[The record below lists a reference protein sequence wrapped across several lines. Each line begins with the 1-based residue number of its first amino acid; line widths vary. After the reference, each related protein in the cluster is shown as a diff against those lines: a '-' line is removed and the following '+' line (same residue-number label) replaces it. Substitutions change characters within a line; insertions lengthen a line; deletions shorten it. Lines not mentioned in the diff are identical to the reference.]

1 MKTSLSIKKSKEVLE
16 QMKVHYQ
23 DYLIENN
30 GEYVF
35 FSACKDGVIITGYDS
50 KKENKKITFVGEG
63 AIEEARLWANEEE
76 LILPKEKEILQ
87 EKWLCLDSQIGSDE
101 VGVGDFLLP
110 MIVVAAYVNE
120 RDISLLEK
128 IGVHDSK
135 KLTDKKIME
144 IGPSLVERFK
154 YSKLTLSNE
163 KYNEMILKN
172 ENLNSLK
179 AKMHNRVLK
188 NLHNDYPEV
197 VNIFVDEFVNEDK
210 YYKYLNDENEEQVKG
225 VTFRTKGETY
235 YPCVALAS
243 IIARYAFLNEKKKLE
258 DHYQMSFPFGASK
271 AADTFAQE
279 FIKKYGVNEFDK
291 IAKKNFKNY
300 KTSLKEELI

>member
-63 AIEEARLWANEEE
+63 AIEEARVWANEEE
-76 LILPKEKEILQ
+76 LILPKEKEMLQ
-87 EKWLCLDSQIGSDE
+87 EKWLCLESQIGSDE

-120 RDISLLEK
+120 RDISLLK
-128 IGVHDSK
+128 KLGVHDSK

-154 YSKLTLSNE
+154 YSKLTLSNG

-258 DHYQMSFPFGASK
+258 NHYQMSFPFGASK
-271 AADTFAQE
+271 TADTFAQE